1 MQPWL
6 NNGGFLTYPPE
17 DTVRRLPLPEKD
29 VIALAYWRHQRA
41 QVVDVGLSMLGS
53 WAGRH
58 RSGKSVWA
66 STAGY
71 LMDPTFW
78 PNYEE
83 RVIKDHRQFLD
94 VWEKIDRHK
103 IRGAVVQVDEAG
115 VSMGSD
121 DWYETWLKEISKM
134 MQMFGYL
141 RPVVFF
147 CAPLKN
153 LVASKIRNMFQNYYE
168 VNRYSKK
175 YSVLSPYDTRYN
187 AFKNKPT
194 YRHPRI
200 TIMDRQIY
208 VKRITLHPPEF
219 IIKRYME
226 LEGERKPEQLK
237 SFKEEVLKAEAAGQK
252 REVDP
257 NKAIEYVVKNFKL
270 FEGERSKPDNPV
282 INAIHVSFFFKV
294 PSRTAQYIAD
304 MAKRRLRESFK
315 ISSEVRKDGDRG
327 N

>member
-1 MQPWL
+1 MRPWMD
-6 NNGGFLTYPPE
+6 NGGFLTYPPE
-17 DTVRRLPLPEKD
+17 DTVRRLPLPEAH

-41 QVVDVGLSMLGS
+41 QVMDTGLSMLGS

-83 RVIKDHRQFLD
+83 RVIRDHRQFLD
-94 VWEKIDRHK
+94 VWEGIDRKK
-103 IRGAVVQVDEAG
+103 IYGAVVQVDEAG

-168 VNRYSKK
+168 VQRFSRK
-175 YSVLSPYDTRYN
+175 YSVLSPYDMGYN
-187 AFKNKPT
+187 AFKNKPM
-194 YRHPRI
+194 YKHPRL
-200 TIMDRQIY
+200 TILDRKIY
-208 VKRITLHPPEF
+208 VSRITLHPPEF
-219 IIKRYME
+219 ILERYQA
-226 LEGERKPEQLK
+226 LEGERKPEMLK
-237 SFKEEVLKAEAAGQK
+237 SFKEEVLRSEAQGQK
-252 REVDP
+252 REVDLD
-257 NKAIEYVVKNFKL
+257 KAIDYVTKNIKL
-270 FEGERSKPDNPV
+270 FEGERSKPDNPIV
-282 INAIHVSFFFKV
+282 NAIHVSFFFKV

-304 MAKRRLRESFK
+304 MAKRRIKEGYK
-315 ISSEVRKDGDRG
+315 VKMEGVQ
-327 N
+327 